1 MSIDELKTNIRQLTE
16 EEFNTLIGWIVFTER
31 EAREHANT

>member
-16 EEFNTLIGWIVFTER
+16 EEFNTLIGWIVCAER

>member
-16 EEFNTLIGWIVFTER
+16 EEFNTLIDWIVCAER

>member
-16 EEFNTLIGWIVFTER
+16 EEFNALIGWSVFAER